1 MKVLVPGSFDPITVG
16 HLDIVRRAHAL
27 FGEVV
32 VAIGNNSTKSYLF
45 SFEERV
51 ALVEGATAGL
61 GGITVEAMDGLLVDF
76 CNDRG
81 IPAVVKGLR
90 FGADFDFE
98 LQMAH
103 MNEEMGGIETVLLPA
118 ARDHVTLSSTIIR
131 QVVRLGGD
139 VSPYVPANV
148 AVALAE
154 KFPAAT
160 SDAPS
165 EAGEDPLAVE
175 AGDHQQVDGDVDDG
189 ERHRSRQHQR

>member
-51 ALVEGATAGL
+51 ALVEGATADL

-118 ARDHVTLSSTIIR
+118 ARDHVTLSSTLIR

-154 KFPAAT
+154 KF
-160 SDAPS
+160 
-165 EAGEDPLAVE
+165 LR
-175 AGDHQQVDGDVDDG
+175 GDV
-189 ERHRSRQHQR
+189 

>member
-1 MKVLVPGSFDPITVG
+1 MKVLCPGSFDPITVG
-16 HLDIVRRAHAL
+16 HLDIIRRAHAL

-45 SFEERV
+45 DFDERV
-51 ALVEGATAGL
+51 DLVKGATSDL
-61 GGITVEAMDGLLVDF
+61 DGITVEAMDGLLVDF

-103 MNEEMGGIETVLLPA
+103 MNQEMGGIETVLLPA
-118 ARDHVTLSSTIIR
+118 AREHVTLSSTIIR

-139 VSPYVPANV
+139 VSRYVPANV
-148 AVALAE
+148 QAALAAR
-154 KFPAAT
+154 FP
-160 SDAPS
+160 
-165 EAGEDPLAVE
+165 G
-175 AGDHQQVDGDVDDG
+175 
-189 ERHRSRQHQR
+189 

>member
-139 VSPYVPANV
+139 VTAYVPANV
-148 AVALAE
+148 AAAIAE
-154 KFPAAT
+154 RRR
-160 SDAPS
+160 D
-165 EAGEDPLAVE
+165 
-175 AGDHQQVDGDVDDG
+175 Q
-189 ERHRSRQHQR
+189 RS